1 VANDDAAVFEL
12 DLDEACEEVFVRFT
26 DLHALRKWMPV
37 TVFEPWVGGRFELEA
52 RGMTAV
58 GTVLTLESPHRL
70 AYSWD
75 WRDFPLAAPTT
86 VTITLTPTSSGTRLR
101 LRHSGLSPEQQLG
114 FAQGWDHYLPRL
126 RDLAGGRTPAAD
138 TFAGGS

>member
-1 VANDDAAVFEL
+1 VPDGEAVFEL
-12 DLDEACEEVFVRFT
+12 DLDEGCAEVFVRLT
-26 DLHALRKWMPV
+26 DLSALQQWMPV

-58 GTVLTLESPHRL
+58 GSVLVLEPPHLL

-75 WRDFPLAAPTT
+75 WRDYPLPAPTT
-86 VTITLTPTSSGTRLR
+86 VTITLAPTASGTRLK
-101 LRHSGLSPEQQLG
+101 LRHSGLSAEQEAG

-126 RDLAGGRTPAAD
+126 CDLACGRIPVAD
-138 TFAGGS
+138 TFAGGGG